1 MSVVQLDIVQ
11 LDRLCTANLV
21 VVVLGISLSKYWISL
36 MAQLRVVDS
45 KLIRQPIGMVM
56 HGYACESSERFG
68 KG

>member
-56 HGYACESSERFG
+56 HGYVFESSERFS